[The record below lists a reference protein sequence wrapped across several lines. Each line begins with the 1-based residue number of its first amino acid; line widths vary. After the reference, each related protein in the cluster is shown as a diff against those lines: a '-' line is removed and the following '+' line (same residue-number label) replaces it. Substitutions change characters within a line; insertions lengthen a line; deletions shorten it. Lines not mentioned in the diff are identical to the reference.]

1 MYKNDRLGLIV
12 RLLAEGVYTKIVFGW
27 DRRPESRWGAHND
40 RLVSNNDFLP
50 IDRHLLCRFQR
61 LRRVASPVLTACF

>member
-12 RLLAEGVYTKIVFGW
+12 RLLAEGMYTKIVS
-27 DRRPESRWGAHND
+27 ESRWGAHND

-61 LRRVASPVLTACF
+61 LRRVA